1 MGANDQSQS
10 QVKWKNLTKG
20 GASTY
25 VEGFYI
31 KRGVTI
37 YEDSTKD
44 SGKRHHLKGPRFLKG
59 GAHASKGGATTFG
72 RALV

>member
-25 VEGFYI
+25 VEVFYI

-37 YEDSTKD
+37 YEYSTKN
-44 SGKRHHLKGPRFLKG
+44 SGRRLH
-59 GAHASKGGATTFG
+59 
-72 RALV
+72 